1 MLMLFIYLGELQQLL
16 CLNSSHLPGT
26 LLVRS
31 VEISTTHF
39 RPRGKGENRQE
50 SGRNPP
56 APAPGLLDSDSRPSL
71 LGCEHER
78 P

>member
-31 VEISTTHF
+31 VEISTTHL
-39 RPRGKGENRQE
+39 RPRGKGENCQE
-50 SGRNPP
+50 PGRNPP
-56 APAPGLLDSDSRPSL
+56 TASGLLDSDSRPGL
-71 LGCEHER
+71 LGCEHVR